1 MWKTAIK
8 KRYLLGVSVA
18 LLTAAPVS
26 LHWTP
31 ANTLSLAPNSAEA
44 RIGNPLSAGSIA
56 GVHHRADRRI
66 ARRAA
71 HGIAAAGAAGA
82 YYGGSN
88 NLYSYAPAASAAPA
102 TNSATQEY
110 KYPTGRSVNEGGMGY
125 NVQNSTFPPNSPEL
139 QAACINRNFGTCP
152 GH

>member
-31 ANTLSLAPNSAEA
+31 ANTLSLAFDRAEA
-44 RIGNPLSAGSIA
+44 RIGQPLSAASIA
-56 GVHHRADRRI
+56 GVHRRADRRM

-71 HGIAAAGAAGA
+71 AVGTAGA
-82 YYGGSN
+82 YYGGYN

-102 TNSATQEY
+102 TNTTTQEY
-110 KYPTGRSVNEGGMGY
+110 KYPTGRSANEGGAGY
-125 NVQNSTFPPNSPEL
+125 NVQASTLLPHSPEL
-139 QAACINRNFGTCP
+139 YVACLNRNFGNCP
-152 GH
+152 H